1 MTFKDDIFFILL
13 TYWITDVL
21 FWANLFR
28 SMISVDE
35 SLLRNPAALT
45 VGLSKHPWD
54 KDVFSNAS
62 IFIIKA
68 LSLIIGYMIALVDS
82 IFIAIWKKFNYFS
95 FQIIRRAN
103 FTLHRLLFFFFSNFY
118 KQQFL
123 LLSFFVICIY
133 TFVRKNY
140 ILFYF
145 TFRKRTWIYEIH
157 LREEDISIMK

>member
-1 MTFKDDIFFILL
+1 MTFKDDIFFIL

-103 FTLHRLLFFFFSNFY
+103 FTLHRLLFFFFPIFTNNNFFFFL
-118 KQQFL
+118 FL
-123 LLSFFVICIY
+123 LFVFILSFEKIIY
-133 TFVRKNY
+133 
-140 ILFYF
+140 YF
-145 TFRKRTWIYEIH
+145 TSLSENERGYTRSTCEKRIY
-157 LREEDISIMK
+157 R

>member
-103 FTLHRLLFFFFSNFY
+103 FTLHRLLSFFFPIFTNNNFFFFL
-118 KQQFL
+118 FL
-123 LLSFFVICIY
+123 LFVFILSFEKIMI
-133 TFVRKNY
+133 
-140 ILFYF
+140 FYF